1 MTNYAARTSIAL
13 ALAASLFA
21 GCSAEVKRTGFI
33 PKSVTM
39 KSGENQSHQWAADP
53 KKLAAFGK
61 VVVWPTETPEGNAYG
76 DLTPEKLATLRGLLE
91 KSIKEAFGERLGNGD
106 RTLVI
111 RSALTAVKPNKPLLN
126 VAPQSQIMKRGYG
139 YAACEIYATD
149 GDTGPVV
156 AAFMQTTDTKRFS
169 TEKLDALGTAERAC
183 TEWGTEFRALF
194 PTK

>member
-1 MTNYAARTSIAL
+1 MTNYAARTSIAI
-13 ALAASLFA
+13 ALVASLFA
-21 GCSAEVKRTGFI
+21 GCSTEVKRTGFI

-39 KSGENQSHQWAADP
+39 KSGENQSHKWAADT

-61 VVVWPTETPEGNAYG
+61 VVVWPTETPAGNAYG
-76 DLTPEKLATLRGLLE
+76 DLEPEKLATLRGLLE
-91 KSIKEAFGERLGNGD
+91 KSIKEAFGASLGNGD

-156 AAFMQTTDTKRFS
+156 AAFMQTTDTERFS

-183 TEWGTEFRALF
+183 NEWGAEFRELF